1 MSEIVAQ
8 KIHGITGWSLSEVVK
23 VAEKW
28 GAKLE
33 DVAIEPS
40 YVGNGITGTIM
51 VWYVKK

>member
-1 MSEIVAQ
+1 MADIVE
-8 KIHGITGWSLSEVVK
+8 KKSHSITGWSLSEVVK

-40 YVGNGITGTIM
+40 YLGNGITGTIM
-51 VWYVKK
+51 VWYGKK